1 MSREHLA
8 RARPPQYYNPAAI
21 SAMPQWASPL
31 SPSPTP
37 PRQPV
42 VYLTGNHVVPN
53 VGLGTTVVSPPIPAV
68 AAGGSAVVA
77 PTTAVVAGG
86 WGVVAPT
93 TAVIPLGTNPTTVVI
108 PLGTVR
114 ERVAALESAVGAGGS
129 AVGAGG
135 SAVAAPTT
143 VVAPEYWG
151 NDENTVFVETLTD
164 ASRTSLRWEQEQLEN
179 TVMFS
184 ATGKGVRTI
193 FHNGE

>member
-1 MSREHLA
+1 MSRPV
-8 RARPPQYYNPAAI
+8 RDTRPPNRYDPASI
-21 SAMPQWASPL
+21 SAMPQWASAPF

-42 VYLTGNHVVPN
+42 VYLTGNHVVPD
-53 VGLGTTVVSPPIPAV
+53 VGLGTTVVAPP
-68 AAGGSAVVA
+68 
-77 PTTAVVAGG
+77 
-86 WGVVAPT
+86 
-93 TAVIPLGTNPTTVVI
+93 N
-108 PLGTVR
+108 
-114 ERVAALESAVGAGGS
+114 
-129 AVGAGG
+129 

-164 ASRTSLRWEQEQLEN
+164 ASKTSLRWEQEQLEN
-179 TVMFS
+179 TVVVS